1 MFSVHLCKLCCTASG
16 ILVSEVSHS
25 TTVPPEWD
33 ATTLEKFN
41 WEIGTTINHDS
52 KSHIKDNLIKILF

>member
-1 MFSVHLCKLCCTASG
+1 MFSVHSCSLCCTASG
-16 ILVSEVSHS
+16 ILVSELSHS

-41 WEIGTTINHDS
+41 WEKKLDQQ
-52 KSHIKDNLIKILF
+52 